1 MLLVFKVF
9 FFILLG
15 LIILLSFPL
24 LRVTILAIVLFFSLK
39 LFLFD
44 VLKLLADLI
53 LEVLLV
59 FLFFNALALL
69 VLDLL

>member
-24 LRVTILAIVLFFSLK
+24 LRVTILAIVLFFSFK
-39 LFLFD
+39 LSLFD

-53 LEVLLV
+53 LDVLLV